1 MGYYGFLLIESIHT
15 IFTLV
20 NKFKLKSESKR
31 EHLSQSNLGGDLA
44 R

>member
-1 MGYYGFLLIESIHT
+1 MGYYGFLITESIHSV
-15 IFTLV
+15 FTQE
-20 NKFKLKSESKR
+20 NKLKPKSESKR